1 MAIAGVSWGTYSL
14 RGRATVNPML
24 VTGDNF
30 ARAAPLALALSLV
43 MLPHMSISPRGAFL
57 AIVSGSLAS
66 GVGYVLWYA
75 VVRRLTTSLAATVQ
89 LAVPVLAATGGVI
102 FLGER
107 ISLRFCLAAL
117 AILGGVA
124 LAVFGRARPV
134 SRDPGKP
141 R

>member
-1 MAIAGVSWGTYSL
+1 MA
-14 RGRATVNPML
+14 
-24 VTGDNF
+24 
-30 ARAAPLALALSLV
+30 
-43 MLPHMSISPRGAFL
+43 
-57 AIVSGSLAS
+57 
-66 GVGYVLWYA
+66 
-75 VVRRLTTSLAATVQ
+75 TSLAATVQ
-89 LAVPVLAATGGVI
+89 LAVPVLAATGGVV